1 MLTILLGSAKL
12 SFPGTTHP
20 GGVSGSHRKG
30 KGSPDRLWQ
39 AIIKVECGR
48 WRRRRSPSSLPLSF
62 LSNATEPP
70 PTQPTPSS
78 CLISSAVRSTR
89 LVESHWTT
97 LLQSYGAN
105 LPPSYFPGCIRRDL
119 TCLPAY
125 PNDSR
130 VKGGAYMGV
139 CEWRG
144 LLSIIAND
152 VTHHPRSLTHR
163 HPALPSMREGH
174 LHNYSLSSVVRNSS
188 SLLFGLV
195 RES

>member
-1 MLTILLGSAKL
+1 MPNFLFLELPTRAVYQDRTAKGRVVRTNCGRLSSRWSVGGGGGGDRHPLSSL
-12 SFPGTTHP
+12 SF
-20 GGVSGSHRKG
+20 VSY
-30 KGSPDRLWQ
+30 
-39 AIIKVECGR
+39 
-48 WRRRRSPSSLPLSF
+48 
-62 LSNATEPP
+62 ATEPP
-70 PTQPTPSS
+70 PTRPTPSS

-163 HPALPSMREGH
+163 HPALHSMREGH